1 MGTARGNIK
10 SHPKIGANSRR
21 NKLYQYGSASK
32 FKRSEIVSIHEEE
45 EEEKLV
51 QMTAK
56 AAMAEI
62 SFHGKRYNDAMNHLK
77 DVEVLNDES
86 LKDSPKP
93 ENEDYFVTG
102 KIFVTLLALEEG
114 KSGKSNAL
122 KTLMFHHPNKETA

>member
-1 MGTARGNIK
+1 MGSFFGRSRSEKDFCKNLTARGNIK

-56 AAMAEI
+56 AAMDEI

-77 DVEVLNDES
+77 EVEVLNDEF
-86 LKDSPKP
+86 LKGS
-93 ENEDYFVTG
+93 
-102 KIFVTLLALEEG
+102 
-114 KSGKSNAL
+114 KSKN
-122 KTLMFHHPNKETA
+122 